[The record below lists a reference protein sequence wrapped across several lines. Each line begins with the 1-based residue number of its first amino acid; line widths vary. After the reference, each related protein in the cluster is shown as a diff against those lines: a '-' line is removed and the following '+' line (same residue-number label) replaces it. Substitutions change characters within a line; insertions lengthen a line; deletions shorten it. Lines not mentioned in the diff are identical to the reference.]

1 MNTVLAR
8 VDAQMFREA
17 LGRVYQIA
25 ARQAPLPILG
35 EALVRFDGSS
45 CTIICTNLNQWCLA
59 TLPAS
64 GDSFSLVFTKTK
76 SLLTACRHF
85 SGQLELQFSSEPT
98 DMTTC
103 W

>member
-25 ARQAPLPILG
+25 ARQATMPILG
-35 EALVRFDGSS
+35 EALVRFDGSN
-45 CTIICTNLNQWCLA
+45 CTIICTNLNQWCQA

-64 GDSFSLVFTKTK
+64 GDSFSLVFTTTK

-85 SGQLELQFSSEPT
+85 
-98 DMTTC
+98 
-103 W
+103 